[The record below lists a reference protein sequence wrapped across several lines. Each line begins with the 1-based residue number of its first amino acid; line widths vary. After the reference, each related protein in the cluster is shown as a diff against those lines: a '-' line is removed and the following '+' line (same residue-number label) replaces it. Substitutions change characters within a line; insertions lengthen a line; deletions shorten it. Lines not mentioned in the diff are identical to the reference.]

1 MSAATETAPFHPTHH
16 VGKAA
21 ALALRLA
28 DAENALHALTSGQV
42 DAVVDPMGR
51 TYLLRP
57 AQEHLRQNEKRLQTV
72 LDSVADAIAVVSRAG
87 VILSGNRAMRRVLG
101 YKPEE
106 LVGSVIFKLIHNTD
120 VPSVYCAFVTVVEGF
135 DEQAAVRFRH
145 LTRDGS
151 YRLVEATMAKLR
163 DDTAD
168 SVVLALRPA
177 TGQPGYTEHASAAPQ
192 PAAVLDWS
200 PVSRWCARL

>member
-1 MSAATETAPFHPTHH
+1 M
-16 VGKAA
+16 
-21 ALALRLA
+21 
-28 DAENALHALTSGQV
+28 
-42 DAVVDPMGR
+42 
-51 TYLLRP
+51 
-57 AQEHLRQNEKRLQTV
+57 

-106 LVGSVIFKLIHNTD
+106 LEGSVIFKLIHNTD
-120 VPSVYCAFVTVVEGF
+120 VPLVYCAFITVVEGF

-151 YRLVEATMAKLR
+151 YRLVEATMGKLH
-163 DDTAD
+163 DGTAD
-168 SVVLALRPA
+168 SVVFTLRPA
-177 TGQPGYTEHASAAPQ
+177 TGQPGYTEHASAAP
-192 PAAVLDWS
+192 PTGCCTRRS